1 MGVAMLDPSA
11 SPHPAGSAEL
21 PLIGAAAIAAA
32 LGVTPRAVYH
42 LRRQHA
48 DFPVFAVGSGR
59 RAALAA
65 FRTDLARWFTAAR
78 DAQKDGAK

>member
-1 MGVAMLDPSA
+1 MLDPSI

-32 LGVTPRAVYH
+32 LGVTARAVYH

-48 DFPVFAVGSGR
+48 DFPVFSVGAGR

-65 FRTDLARWFTAAR
+65 FRTDLSRWFSAAR
-78 DAQKDGAK
+78 DAQKGGGE

>member
-1 MGVAMLDPSA
+1 MKFSQT
-11 SPHPAGSAEL
+11 SPEEL

-42 LRRQHA
+42 LRRQHSN
-48 DFPVFAVGSGR
+48 FPAFSIGSGR

-65 FRTDLARWFTAAR
+65 FRTDLSKWFTAAR
-78 DAQKDGAK
+78 DAQKGAK